1 MGRKENLKKAKE
13 DYKNIMKEISSSKE
27 RWKEFLEFSS
37 RFYKYSFTEN
47 LLMFSNN
54 PNVTMCATLEEWASE
69 LGLANDME
77 AFQATKQAVYS
88 VLYGFD
94 PQTRYRGADQGA
106 DERGDAIKRA
116 IVNIVNAGRYGSE
129 QPSDPSIT
137 LSNSGGLY
145 EDGNYYTQKI
155 NVSSK
160 VQMANYT
167 ITATANLPEGTIIT
181 NGNGTQ
187 TNNFNGNES
196 LFVKIPKSQMNK
208 DISNA
213 IINVQGKCKVYPVF
227 YGRTRQSN
235 TQNYALTY
243 DPFGDGVGRT
253 TLNLKTNTGKVAVL
267 KTDNQTQQAIEGV
280 TFSLK
285 REDGSVVETKTT
297 GKDGKITFENLYQ
310 GNYKLVEVGTNP
322 DYVLNKQETNLYV
335 EYNKTSSITIE
346 NEHKKGNIKVYKVD
360 KDNHK
365 VVLGNV
371 QFDLYS
377 HEFGKVIGTYTTDV
391 NGEIKIDNLRTGDYS
406 LIEKNTNKWYNLAEN
421 QDIKVEWN
429 LTKKLQIEN
438 ELKKGKIRV
447 IKVDLDNNEI
457 KIPNVEFEVVD
468 KNGNVLETIKTDK
481 DGIAQTKGYPI
492 RDYEQLTLRE
502 TKTDKWYT
510 LNNEKINVDIKENQV
525 VDVTIKNELKKGQIR
540 VIKVDL
546 DNNEVKLKN
555 VEFDV
560 LDEKGNVVDK
570 LKTDENGEAVT
581 KRLPIN
587 QKYTLKETKTQQ
599 DYVLN
604 EEMKTITLTEN
615 QITDVVFTN
624 ELKKGQIR
632 VIKVDLDNNEVKL
645 KDVEFNVLDEKE
657 NVVDILKTDEN
668 GEAVSKRLP
677 INQKYTLKETKTLEE
692 YVLNEEIKTIT
703 LTQDQITDIQFTNEK
718 IKGYIQ
724 VTKTSSEDNK
734 YSKLTKGSP
743 LPDVSFEVY
752 DSGNNLVDTIK
763 TNGKGVAVTK
773 ELLKGKYTIKEI
785 SSAKYYLLNEKIYNA
800 EIVNDQEIVNV
811 DITNDNV
818 DIDVEV
824 NKTGFIETQS
834 KDDVYY
840 NFKNIK
846 NKSNVA
852 LDEFSWYDTLPTDAV
867 RINRLYTG
875 TWNEDLQYDVYYK
888 TNKSDEYILFK
899 KDLNTQKIYE
909 LNFNELQLQDDEYV
923 TEYEFRFGKVKI
935 GFQEVENPILYCDI
949 LEGLGNG
956 YVFTNH
962 TRVKGKYFEE
972 EVEDKDDWTTI
983 TYQKKIKVDNV
994 LPRTRN
1000 ID

>member
-1 MGRKENLKKAKE
+1 
-13 DYKNIMKEISSSKE
+13 
-27 RWKEFLEFSS
+27 
-37 RFYKYSFTEN
+37 
-47 LLMFSNN
+47 
-54 PNVTMCATLEEWASE
+54 
-69 LGLANDME
+69 ME

-570 LKTDENGEAVT
+570 LKTDENGEAV
-581 KRLPIN
+581 
-587 QKYTLKETKTQQ
+587 
-599 DYVLN
+599 
-604 EEMKTITLTEN
+604 
-615 QITDVVFTN
+615 
-624 ELKKGQIR
+624 
-632 VIKVDLDNNEVKL
+632 
-645 KDVEFNVLDEKE
+645 
-657 NVVDILKTDEN
+657 
-668 GEAVSKRLP
+668 SKRLP

-743 LPDVSFEVY
+743 LPDASFEVY